1 MTKPKHQAEAP
12 KRAVLYIRV
21 GRAAEGSSASLEAQ
35 GARVREFAERH
46 GYDIAEQFT
55 DVGPAASSRRMA
67 PGFRTMLERLQA
79 GGIDTLLVE
88 DLPKLTRDCTYF
100 QSVRCELRDFGVDIA
115 TVADQ
120 GRPLSEE
127 YEEIVQC
134 VARYL
139 AESGWEKV
147 RWYGA

>member
-1 MTKPKHQAEAP
+1 MTTPKHQTEQP
-12 KRAVLYIRV
+12 RRAVLYA
-21 GRAAEGSSASLEAQ
+21 RAGHAADGSSKSVDAQ
-35 GARVREFAERH
+35 MARVREFAERH

-55 DVGPAASSRRMA
+55 DIGPAASSTREA
-67 PGFRTMLERLQA
+67 PGFRAMLERSQA
-79 GGIDTLLVE
+79 GGIDTLVVE
-88 DLPKLTRDCTYF
+88 DVPKLTRNCTYF
-100 QSVRCELRDFGVDIA
+100 QTVRCELRDLGVDVT

-120 GRPLSEE
+120 GRPLAEE

>member
-12 KRAVLYIRV
+12 KRAVLYVRV
-21 GRAAEGSSASLEAQ
+21 GRDPEDSSASVDAQ
-35 GARVREFAERH
+35 AAHVREFAERH
-46 GYDIAEQFT
+46 GY
-55 DVGPAASSRRMA
+55 ASSTRMA
-67 PGFRTMLERLQA
+67 PGFRAMLERLQA

-100 QSVRCELRDFGVDIA
+100 QSVRRELRGFGVDIA

-139 AESGWEKV
+139 AESGREKV

>member
-1 MTKPKHQAEAP
+1 MTTPKHQAEAP
-12 KRAVLYIRV
+12 KRAVLYARV
-21 GRAAEGSSASLEAQ
+21 GRAVEGGSASVDAQ
-35 GARVREFAERH
+35 AARVREFAERH
-46 GYDIAEQFT
+46 GYDITDQFT
-55 DVGPAASSRRMA
+55 DIEPAASSTREA
-67 PGFRTMLERLQA
+67 PGFRAMLERLQA

-100 QSVRCELRDFGVDIA
+100 QSVRRELRDFGVGIA
-115 TVADQ
+115 TVTDQ
-120 GRPLSEE
+120 GRTLSEE
-127 YEEIVQC
+127 YEETVQY